1 MPLPGAIY
9 RRLDFGIDINND
21 CEIAPSRETAEN
33 PDDVSV
39 ECSSRRKRKIEDVL
53 HRENV
58 ESEVDTSAPVSPVK
72 KATRRSP
79 RLAIKS
85 LKTLLSKRRNQVE
98 ERSRE
103 KAPEELN
110 KSNEIILNELETNI
124 THIDGSLH
132 CELESITGHR
142 SSAALSVYPKKGKNY
157 RKDLGSYQPVRL
169 LFSPSRNYKFQVF
182 IYKTLE
188 EGKIDL
194 KDKASVE
201 HVLGKI
207 LVNSGFVMCPG
218 IVDYD
223 AII

>member
-1 MPLPGAIY
+1 M
-9 RRLDFGIDINND
+9 
-21 CEIAPSRETAEN
+21 
-33 PDDVSV
+33 
-39 ECSSRRKRKIEDVL
+39 L
-53 HRENV
+53 HCENV

-72 KATRRSP
+72 KARRRSP

-85 LKTLLSKRRNQVE
+85 LKTLLWKGRNQVE

-103 KAPEELN
+103 KALEELN
-110 KSNEIILNELETNI
+110 KSSEIHVLKELETNI

-142 SSAALSVYPKKGKNY
+142 SSAALSVYPKKEKNY
-157 RKDLGSYQPVRL
+157 REDLGSYQPVRL
-169 LFSPSRNYKFQVF
+169 LFSPSGNYKFQVF

-207 LVNSGFVMCPG
+207 RVNSGFVMCPG

-223 AII
+223 AIISDIRFKPANVKEESWPWRHVSATKCRLWHKPHKQQSNEGNVSET